1 MAYPVWAE
9 VDLGALAHN
18 LREVR
23 RLVGQTSIMAVVK
36 ANAYGHG
43 IVPVARAAIAGE
55 GDWLGVARGAEAL
68 ELRREGVT
76 APLLV
81 LGYIHPD
88 ECPALL
94 AAGVR
99 VTVHDLDLARVLAGL
114 AQREKKT
121 LRAHIKVDTGMGR
134 LGLPCDAA
142 GAEAALAVARLPR
155 VEVEG
160 LFTHFACADE
170 PDSKATFWQL
180 DRFLDFA
187 GKLEKAGLKVR
198 YKHAA
203 NSAALLRFPETHLD
217 MVRPGIIL
225 YGLYP
230 AANTG
235 RVVDLKPAMSWKAR
249 VTQVKR
255 VGAGFPVSYGWT
267 YKTRGPAVLATI
279 AAGYGD
285 GYSRLLST
293 SGEVLLGGERV
304 PVVGRV
310 CMDQIIVDAT
320 RVAGVAPG
328 DEAVLFGRQGEAF
341 LAVEEIAAKIG
352 TINYEVVC
360 AVGARVPR
368 VYL

>member
-18 LREVR
+18 LQEVR
-23 RLVGQTSIMAVVK
+23 RLVGRTQIMAVVK

-43 IVPVARAAIAGE
+43 IVPVARAVVAERA
-55 GDWLGVARGAEAL
+55 DWLGVARGAEAL

-76 APLLV
+76 APILV
-81 LGYIHPD
+81 LGYTHPD
-88 ECPALL
+88 ECAALL
-94 AAGVR
+94 SAGVCL
-99 VTVHDLDLARVLAGL
+99 TVYDRDLAQVLAGI

-121 LRAHIKVDTGMGR
+121 LRVHLKVDTGMGR
-134 LGLPCDAA
+134 LGLDCDDS
-142 GAEAALAVARLPR
+142 GVEAALAIARLPR
-155 VEVEG
+155 VEVDG

-170 PDSKATFWQL
+170 PELSTTLRQL
-180 DRFLDFA
+180 ERFRDFVRELA
-187 GKLEKAGLKVR
+187 KAGLEVR
-198 YKHAA
+198 CKHAA
-203 NSAALLRFPETHLD
+203 NSAALIRLPEAHLD
-217 MVRPGIIL
+217 LVRPGIML

-230 AANTG
+230 AAETCREAN
-235 RVVDLKPAMSWKAR
+235 LKPVMSLKAR
-249 VTQVKR
+249 VTQVRR

-285 GYSRLLST
+285 GYSRLLSGC
-293 SGEVLLGGERV
+293 GEVLLGEKRV

-310 CMDQIIVDAT
+310 CMDQIVVEATQVD
-320 RVAGVAPG
+320 GVAPG
-328 DEAVLFGRQGEAF
+328 DEAVLFGRQGGAF
-341 LAVEEIAAKIG
+341 LPVEELAAKIG

-360 AVGARVPR
+360 AVSARVPR